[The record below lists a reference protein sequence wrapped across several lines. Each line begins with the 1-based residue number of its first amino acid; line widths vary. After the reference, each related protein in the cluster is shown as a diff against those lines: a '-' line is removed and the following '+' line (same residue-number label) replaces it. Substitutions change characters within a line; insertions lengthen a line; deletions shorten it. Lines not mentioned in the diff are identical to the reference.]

1 MSCHEPQLLSAS
13 TFLLS
18 NATGWDG
25 QARHELRRL
34 LPGATVESL
43 FLRGNIIVRS
53 PEPVATVLDRLR
65 EADTRYIGHIIPVQV
80 RLAIGTGA
88 EQVACIAEAARLLT
102 PPDLTRSFCVNCVR
116 RGMHDFGSPE
126 LTLAVADV
134 FVDSSGPP
142 VNLKQ
147 PEQVCSVEVFQEA
160 VWLGMNAVEDL
171 PVKTMRAGRKWAPG
185 NRPVSRA
192 EHKLREILRYWDL
205 SLPAEGRALDLGAA
219 PGGWTRVLAGRV
231 GEVVAVDP
239 GELDER
245 VLGLANV
252 THMRCRTDELDRQAI
267 GRFDVIVNDMN
278 MHPDSSAG
286 LMCEMAEL
294 VEPGAMA
301 VMTVKFFTPRWSRH
315 VDEAKDILG
324 REYEDIQ
331 VRRMPHNANETS
343 LVMRR
348 RAKQ

>member
-34 LPGATVESL
+34 LPDATVESL

-53 PEPVATVLDRLR
+53 PEPVGTVLDRLR
-65 EADTRYIGHIIPVQV
+65 EADTRYLGHIIPVQV
-80 RLAIGTGA
+80 RLAIGPGA
-88 EQVACIAEAARLLT
+88 RQVACIADAARLLT
-102 PPDLTRSFCVNCVR
+102 PADLTRSFCVRCVR

-142 VNLKQ
+142 VDLKR
-147 PEQVCSVEVFQEA
+147 PEQVCSVEIFQEA

-192 EHKLREILRYWDL
+192 EHKLREVLRYWDL
-205 SLPAEGRALDLGAA
+205 RLPSEGRALDLGAA

-231 GEVVAVDP
+231 AEVVAVDP

-245 VLGLANV
+245 VLALPNV
-252 THMRCRTDELDRQAI
+252 THLRCHTDELDQDAI

-278 MHPDSSAG
+278 MHPDASAR
-286 LMCEMAEL
+286 LMCEVATL
-294 VEPGAMA
+294 VEPGAPA

-315 VDEAKDILG
+315 VDEAMGILE

-331 VRRMPHNANETS
+331 VRRMPHNASETS

-348 RAKQ
+348 RAR